1 MATKSV
7 PSETVEK
14 EREALLKLLR
24 HDPDSS
30 LDVLVSRGLTSREGS
45 EALEDVTDPR
55 RKSGE
60 LILRVRRDG
69 AVSWQPF
76 PQCLYSAFPGSAAV
90 RCPSCESL
98 TCDDNAACPSL
109 WVSQNPEDE
118 AFAPGKEQ
126 PGNPETTRSFQEKK
140 LLNLETS
147 GLFRN
152 QKTTCKEPVL
162 RSREN
167 KKEHNTVKVSL
178 PKSVEKVGHQV
189 PARITY
195 LRDGER
201 YEEPDDS
208 LYLGEEDYQEI
219 TGMPEDAEPAVTGSS
234 LDDPGHMAHDSEGDS
249 EDSEAAEFFGGE
261 QSCEDSETSICL
273 EEEEEKSLEERKRV
287 FKDVLSHLNMD
298 RSRKLL
304 PESVHQFS
312 LDRGNRWNPKT
323 AGDLA
328 WDFLMKVQ
336 ALDVT
341 ARDLVLRHTL
351 VDEENQEESPT
362 GVQKLETPGTQAIN
376 PLDVICA
383 CMLCAGNAL
392 QREVMSNMYQCQ
404 FALPLLLPDAEN
416 NRNILMLGA
425 MKDIVKRRS
434 TWSSESPMGDTE
446 TSLVGMKMPV
456 ISFVRLGHCSFSK
469 SRILNTLLSPAELE
483 PQNVFLHQ
491 DLAVL
496 VLPRQ
501 ISDGLVEITWCFSD
515 NIHLMENSSVLQKPV
530 AIANLRG
537 DLESFWTQ
545 FSFLMEISSAV
556 FFFTDCLGEKERNLL
571 MFLGETAMKRCCYF
585 VLSPQAKETEE
596 AQIFQRLLKLNPSQ
610 LLFWEGEEHADR
622 RENMK
627 GLQAALQEVMSSSL
641 KCVSVEDMA
650 PLARE
655 LGIHVDQDF
664 ENDQRSQVS
673 SNKHMAGIAE
683 GDGLQSLSET
693 QDKMP
698 HREPGARHEMSQ
710 NGQDFHHIPVFM
722 SPGGNS
728 QALLT
733 RTGDNSNQVS
743 LKVPMIV
750 GSRLGS
756 EQSSKW
762 FYFVSLQNTRA
773 HAQGTSL
780 GTQFFQPQI
789 FHSEA
794 RLMNFSRR
802 AQGNP
807 SDGILGRPP
816 IPILPSVW
824 ALPQRTQTMGAGA
837 LVSQVGHSNSLGF
850 QLAGAGRK
858 PQPGQACARGTQ
870 LTKAAD
876 TYRRITSDIKEP
888 HIFQPAGTKPLPQ
901 QSAQLKIQGWPSNPA
916 LSTGS
921 YSITENK
928 LLPSSQSKSHQPM
941 PSQGVQL
948 FQSKSSSPVLFQ
960 TTQENSCQPQPS
972 HAGPA
977 PPKATQHKPH
987 RAHPSQD
994 KPPQPRFRHSQPS
1007 SSQTGSSKS
1016 KASHSRA
1023 RPKRAGRH

>member
-1 MATKSV
+1 MGATATKSV
-7 PSETVEK
+7 PSEIVEK
-14 EREALLKLLR
+14 ELLR
-24 HDPDSS
+24 HDPDSNS
-30 LDVLVSRGLTSREGS
+30 DMLASRGLTPQES
-45 EALEDVTDPR
+45 ETLEDVTDPR
-55 RKSGE
+55 RRSGE
-60 LILRVRRDG
+60 RFLWVQEEG
-69 AVSWQPF
+69 AVSWEPL
-76 PQCLYSAFPGSAAV
+76 PQCLYSTFPGSAAV
-90 RCPSCESL
+90 QCLSCECL
-98 TCDDNAACPSL
+98 THGDNATCQPL

-118 AFAPGKEQ
+118 
-126 PGNPETTRSFQEKK
+126 PGNPETTCSFEEKK
-140 LLNLETS
+140 LLDLETS

-152 QKTTCKEPVL
+152 QKTACKEPVL

-167 KKEHNTVKVSL
+167 KKEHSTVKVSL
-178 PKSVEKVGHQV
+178 PNSVEKVVHQV
-189 PARITY
+189 PAMITY

-219 TGMPEDAEPAVTGSS
+219 AGMPADAEATVTESS
-234 LDDPGHMAHDSEGDS
+234 VDDPGHMVHDSEGHS
-249 EDSEAAEFFGGE
+249 EEFDAAEFSGGE
-261 QSCEDSETSICL
+261 HSCEDSETSICL
-273 EEEEEKSLEERKRV
+273 EEEEKSLEERKRV

-312 LDRGNRWNPKT
+312 LDRGYRWNPET
-323 AGDLA
+323 AGGLA
-328 WDFLMKVQ
+328 WEFLMKVQ

-362 GVQKLETPGTQAIN
+362 GVQKLETPGTQTIN

-383 CMLCAGNAL
+383 CMLCAGSSL
-392 QREVMSNMYQCQ
+392 QREIMSNMYQCQ

-416 NRNILMLGA
+416 NRNMLMLGA
-425 MKDIVKRRS
+425 MKDIVKNRS
-434 TWSSESPMGDTE
+434 TESSGSPTGDTE
-446 TSLVGMKMPV
+446 TSLAGMKMPV

-515 NIHLMENSSVLQKPV
+515 NIHLMENSSVFQKPV

-545 FSFLMEISSAV
+545 FSFLMEISSAL

-571 MFLGETAMKRCCYF
+571 MFLGETSMKRCCYF
-585 VLSPQAKETEE
+585 VLSPQAKESEE

-650 PLARE
+650 SLARE

-664 ENDQRSQVS
+664 EIDQRNQVS
-673 SNKHMAGIAE
+673 SSKHMAGIAE

-693 QDKMP
+693 QDKML

-710 NGQDFHHIPVFM
+710 NAQSYHHTPVFM

-750 GSRLGS
+750 SPHLGS
-756 EQSSKW
+756 EQRSKW
-762 FYFVSLQNTRA
+762 FCSFSLQDTRA
-773 HAQGTSL
+773 HAQGVSL
-780 GTQFFQPQI
+780 GTQCFQPQI

-824 ALPQRTQTMGAGA
+824 ALPQRTQTVGAGA

-858 PQPGQACARGTQ
+858 PQPGQACAQGTQ
-870 LTKAAD
+870 LTKTAD
-876 TYRRITSDIKEP
+876 TYRRITSDNKEP

-901 QSAQLKIQGWPSNPA
+901 RSAQLTIQGCPSNPA

-960 TTQENSCQPQPS
+960 TKPQPS

-987 RAHPSQD
+987 QAHPSQD
-994 KPPQPRFRHSQPS
+994 KPPQPRFRHSQPN
-1007 SSQTGSSKS
+1007 SSQTSSSKS
-1016 KASHSRA
+1016 KANHSRA